1 MEGKRRL
8 NWSEKKLPPHQIL
21 SYNQF
26 VQSCNFCLEYLQLKI
41 QVQGQ
46 GKKIQW
52 TPDARAPSCAP
63 CPMLATS
70 ASDGVQGAI
79 KGADHDKGKN

>member
-46 GKKIQW
+46 GKKNSVDPGR
-52 TPDARAPSCAP
+52 TGA
-63 CPMLATS
+63 MLATS